1 MVFFILQKQ
10 NTTRAPY
17 CQRGIRNGQRP
28 LWWSAQCHC
37 HSFKLMFGLPHTHRH
52 TQALKLKGLS
62 LNHLLNETQ
71 KRRCAVKHPGEE
83 PKRACEASSNRLELT
98 SVIENVCFLQPGVEE
113 RCLRFFFI
121 YIYCMYIKF
130 FIVSLK
136 NKKKGYQSKNP
147 WSWDEHLNVLQSG
160 GERSPGPTL
169 YSGAHGTIRRDSS
182 EFSNWGRSRAK

>member
-121 YIYCMYIKF
+121 YIYLHVYQVFYCF
-130 FIVSLK
+130 F
-136 NKKKGYQSKNP
+136 KKQKKRLSVKEP
-147 WSWDEHLNVLQSG
+147 LVL
-160 GERSPGPTL
+160 RRAPKGPTVRGWKVTRPHPL
-169 YSGAHGTIRRDSS
+169 FWSTRYDPQRLVRVQ
-182 EFSNWGRSRAK
+182 